1 MKRALTDVME
11 PNTEERRRHARRQL
25 QQRRLAPKEDADTYV
40 YQLERLLDRACPGL
54 SKEVRER
61 ELLDRFVDGL
71 PAAIREKLLLVPHL
85 SGLWKSDSKLRR
97 FCTIWSQL
105 KLEDG
110 VLYRVRRPHGLST
123 DKMLLV
129 LPQSLVQESLTA
141 IHDSLG
147 HFGTDKTIAMA
158 EERFW
163 WPGYVSDIQTWVK
176 TCATCAQSKPPH
188 RNLRAPMEPIQVGG
202 PIGDDRD

>member
-1 MKRALTDVME
+1 MTG
-11 PNTEERRRHARRQL
+11 TSSTSQARIT
-25 QQRRLAPKEDADTYV
+25 PMPMDC
-40 YQLERLLDRACPGL
+40 LECRGAMT
-54 SKEVRER
+54 S
-61 ELLDRFVDGL
+61 
-71 PAAIREKLLLVPHL
+71 PAAIPVSSGRMSTPFVELLIFTPVIRWRKSQPSKQRMTHCMRSFCNFLPFAPHL

-97 FCTIWSQL
+97 FWTIRSQL

-110 VLYRVRRPHGLST
+110 VLYQVKRPHGLST

-176 TCATCAQSKPPH
+176 TCATRAQSKPPH
-188 RNLRAPMEPIQVGG
+188 RNLRAPMEFTDPSWGTH
-202 PIGDDRD
+202 GDDRD